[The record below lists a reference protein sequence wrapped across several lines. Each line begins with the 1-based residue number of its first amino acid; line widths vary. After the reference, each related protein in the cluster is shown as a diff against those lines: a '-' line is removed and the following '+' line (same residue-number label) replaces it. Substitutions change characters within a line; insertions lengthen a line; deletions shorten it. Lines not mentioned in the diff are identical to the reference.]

1 MTRTVMYRYMGTNGI
16 IESPVHLE
24 DIYYIRFIK
33 LMADADKVLTNGKD
47 RVKAVSTT
55 EEEEHLWKEVKA

>member
-24 DIYYIRFIK
+24 DIYYIRFIR
-33 LMADADKVLTNGKD
+33 LVADADKVLTNGKD
-47 RVKAVSTT
+47 RLKAVNTT
-55 EEEEHLWKEVKA
+55 EEEEKTWKEVKA